1 MAVFLLKITKTKT
14 RSSNRKSINV
24 RIPTGVDHG
33 KMTRRKKLVE
43 YIIIGVLIAATAIAI
58 GIATQNLF

>member
-1 MAVFLLKITKTKT
+1 MGGFLVKKTKTRT
-14 RSSNRKSINV
+14 RSSNRKTINV
-24 RIPTGVDHG
+24 IIPTGADHG
-33 KMTRRKKLVE
+33 KMTRRKKIVE

>member
-1 MAVFLLKITKTKT
+1 MAGFLVKRTKTRT
-14 RSSNRKSINV
+14 RSSNRKTINV
-24 RIPTGVDHG
+24 IIPTGADQG
-33 KMTRRKKLVE
+33 KMTRRKKIVE